1 MFLRTVI
8 RQGNKIIELDKENS
22 KICNEIADLRT
33 DKEELIKLLVTY
45 RKLSENAISDLYKL
59 QDINTL
65 GIKEEDKNLHRNV
78 LINHIINTFNKI
90 NSEMSK

>member
-8 RQGNKIIELDKENS
+8 RQGNKILELNKENS
-22 KICNEIADLRT
+22 EICDKIADLRAE
-33 DKEELIKLLVTY
+33 KETLIKLLVTY
-45 RKLSENAISDLYKL
+45 KKLSENAISDLYKL

-78 LINHIINTFNKI
+78 LINNIINTFNKI